1 MGFYDIQTSVD
12 MFRKLEREHA
22 RLPGNSSDHLFNFFV
37 TAGHI
42 EDYLKEEGVVSADE
56 LKKFMSQQDMVDCK
70 ALCDKAKH
78 HTLTKHLA
86 KRPDPTPW
94 TWRGEIG
101 GAPIGELE
109 VNAGDKRVMFS
120 GSRTVDVDW
129 LADRVM
135 QKWRDFFSA
144 HKLL

>member
-1 MGFYDIQTSVD
+1 MGFFDIQNSAD
-12 MFRKLEREHA
+12 MFRKLEREYA
-22 RLPGNSSDHLFNFFV
+22 RLQTDSSDLFNFFV
-37 TAGHI
+37 AAGHI
-42 EDYLKEEGVVSADE
+42 EDYLKNEGMVSADE
-56 LKKFMSQQDMVDCK
+56 LGKFMSQQDMVDCK

-78 HTLTKHLA
+78 HTLTRQLD
-86 KRPDPTPW
+86 KRPDPTTW
-94 TWRGEIG
+94 TWSGAVG

-109 VNAGDKRVMFS
+109 VGAGDKRVMFS

-135 QKWRDFFSA
+135 QKWREFFSA